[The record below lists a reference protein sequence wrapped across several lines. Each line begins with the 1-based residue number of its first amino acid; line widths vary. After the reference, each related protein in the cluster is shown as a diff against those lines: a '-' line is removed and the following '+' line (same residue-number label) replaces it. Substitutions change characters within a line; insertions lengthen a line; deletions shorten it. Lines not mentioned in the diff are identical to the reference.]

1 MGKLHYFTA
10 LLLII
15 LLAIA
20 SGWVFKSIENI
31 PLLTKEK
38 PRHIPDYFLKNFT
51 STTMNNS
58 GEIAYQVK
66 AKQLEH
72 YPDDGSMKLLQPIF
86 SFYENNIKIW
96 TAQSNQAFILKN
108 NEKIHLQGNVV
119 LQQILRSNK
128 NNTSIKNNKPMIL
141 TAEQFTIEPHRNLAY
156 TKSNIKL
163 HQGNN
168 YIQALGMRADMSK
181 NRIEFLSK
189 TRSHYVLPEK

>member
-20 SGWVFKSIENI
+20 SGWIFESIENNPI
-31 PLLTKEK
+31 LTKEK

-51 STTMNNS
+51 STTMNNR
-58 GEIAYQVK
+58 GDIAYKVK

-96 TAQSNQAFILKN
+96 TAQANEALILQN
-108 NEKIHLQGNVV
+108 NEKIHLKGNVI
-119 LQQILRSNK
+119 LQQILSSNK
-128 NNTSIKNNKPMIL
+128 NSIKNEAMTL
-141 TAEQFTIEPHRNLAY
+141 TAKQLTIEPEKSLAH
-156 TKSNIKL
+156 TKSKIKL
-163 HQGNN
+163 LKGSNS
-168 YIQALGMRADMSK
+168 IQALGMRADMSK

-189 TRSHYVLPEK
+189 TRSHYVLP

>member
-15 LLAIA
+15 LLAVA
-20 SGWVFKSIENI
+20 SGWIFKSIENNPI
-31 PLLTKEK
+31 LTKEK
-38 PRHIPDYFLKNFT
+38 PRHDPDYFLKNFT
-51 STTMNNS
+51 STTMNNK
-58 GEIAYQVK
+58 GDIAYQVK

-72 YPDDGSMKLLQPIF
+72 YPDDGSMKLLQPTF

-96 TAQSNQAFILKN
+96 TAQANEALILQN
-108 NEKIHLQGNVV
+108 NEKIHLEGNVI
-119 LQQILRSNK
+119 LQQILNSNK
-128 NNTSIKNNKPMIL
+128 NSIKNEAMIL
-141 TAEQFTIEPHRNLAY
+141 TAKQLTIEPEKSLAH

-168 YIQALGMRADMSK
+168 YIQALGMRANLSE

-189 TRSHYVLPEK
+189 TRSYYVLP